1 MQRKVIAVIKREY
14 ITRVKTKGFIASVV
28 LTPLLMLIGTLL
40 PILMTMRT
48 QHTSEKI
55 ETVHTSEKIKTIHIS
70 EKIKTVVVFD
80 ETNEIFPKMEAAI
93 NADPVFRHNE
103 KRGYRLVERES
114 NFNGNL
120 EAKKQLNRQLQN
132 RDIEAYLEIP
142 KDVLERGQVGYYA
155 KTTANF
161 DQLNTFKQILSN
173 IVTDM
178 RFEKRGYSGPEIR
191 SLMRGVQLNILTV
204 EATSKNDNEVN
215 KVEDETA
222 TWVKRGLGYG
232 LGILLYMFTIV
243 YATFV
248 MRSVLEE
255 KTTRI
260 VEVIIS
266 SIEPYQLLLGKLIGV
281 CSVCLTMFAIWVF
294 FGVLLAMNLNPILRI
309 FGVDAPPEQINQIIH
324 IIKANSG
331 PTLFYFVI
339 YFVSGFSLYSIVY
352 AAIGAICNSSEEAQQ
367 ASTPVAMMLII
378 PMILGPSQILKAP
391 DSPLNIALSH
401 FPFFSPFFMFMRIN
415 TLTPPLW
422 EILLNIAT
430 MVIAAFVA
438 IVILGKIY
446 RIGILMYGKR
456 PSLVEL
462 WRWLRY

>member
-14 ITRVKTKGFIASVV
+14 LTRVKTKGFIASVA
-28 LTPLLMLIGTLL
+28 LTPLLMLIVTLL
-40 PILMTMRT
+40 PSLMMRMQYT
-48 QHTSEKI
+48 PEKI
-55 ETVHTSEKIKTIHIS
+55 ETVHIS

-80 ETNEIFPKMEAAI
+80 ETSEIFPKMEAAI
-93 NADPVFRHNE
+93 DADPVFRHDE
-103 KRGYRLVERES
+103 KRVYRLVERKS

-120 EAKKQLNRQLQN
+120 EAKKELNRQLQN
-132 RDIEAYLEIP
+132 REIEAYLEIP
-142 KDVLERGQVGYYA
+142 KDVLEHGQVGYYA
-155 KTTANF
+155 KTTTNF
-161 DQLNTFKQILSN
+161 DQMNTFKQILSN

-178 RFEKRGYSGPEIR
+178 RFEKKGYSGTEIR
-191 SLMRGVQLNILTV
+191 SLMRGVHLNILTV
-204 EATSKNDNEVN
+204 EATSKNDNEVD

-222 TWVKRGLGYG
+222 TWVKRGLGFG
-232 LGILLYMFTIV
+232 LGILLYMFTML

-248 MRSVLEE
+248 MQGVLEE

-294 FGVLLAMNLNPILRI
+294 FGVVLAMNLNPILGI
-309 FGVDAPPEQINQIIH
+309 FGINAPPEQINQVIH

-339 YFVSGFSLYSIVY
+339 YFVSGSFLFSIVY
-352 AAIGAICNSSEEAQQ
+352 ATIAAISNSSEEVHQI
-367 ASTPVAMMLII
+367 SSPVTMMLII

-391 DSPLNIALSH
+391 DSALSIALSH

-422 EILLNIAT
+422 EILLNIAA
-430 MVIAAFVA
+430 MVIAAVVA
-438 IVILGKIY
+438 ILILGKIY

>member
-14 ITRVKTKGFIASVV
+14 LTRVKTKGFIASVA
-28 LTPLLMLIGTLL
+28 LTPLLMLIVTLL
-40 PILMTMRT
+40 PSLMMRMQYT
-48 QHTSEKI
+48 PEKI
-55 ETVHTSEKIKTIHIS
+55 ETVHIS

-80 ETNEIFPKMEAAI
+80 DTSEIFPKMEAAI
-93 NADPVFRHNE
+93 DADPVLRYNE
-103 KRGYRLVERES
+103 NRGYRLVERES

-120 EAKKQLNRQLQN
+120 EAKKELNQQLQN
-132 RDIEAYLEIP
+132 REIEAYLEIP
-142 KDVLERGQVGYYA
+142 KDVLEHGQVEYYA
-155 KTTANF
+155 KTTTNF

-178 RFEKRGYSGPEIR
+178 RFEKKGYSGTEIR
-191 SLMRGVQLNILTV
+191 SLMRGVHLNILTV
-204 EATSKNDNEVN
+204 EATGKNDNEAD

-222 TWVKRGLGYG
+222 TWVKRGLGFG
-232 LGILLYMFTIV
+232 LGILLYMFTIT

-294 FGVLLAMNLNPILRI
+294 FGVVLAMNLNPILRT

-339 YFVSGFSLYSIVY
+339 YFVSGFLLYSIVY

-367 ASTPVAMMLII
+367 ASTPVAMMFII
-378 PMILGPSQILKAP
+378 PMILGPSQILTAP

-422 EILLNIAT
+422 EILLNIAA
-430 MVIAAFVA
+430 MVIAAVVA
-438 IVILGKIY
+438 ILILGKIY

-456 PSLVEL
+456 PSLAEL